1 MATLSGGGGTGT
13 APAFTQTREFWA
25 SVAYAALLGIFGA
38 AVALVFLGVVHRG
51 SQWFHS
57 ANNGWFGGQWW
68 WIAVTAA
75 AGLVVGLLHRMTHLP
90 DKTPGVLQDL
100 QTGEADPT
108 LVPGILLTSLVSLVG
123 GASLGPEKALGSTV
137 GGVASWL
144 STRRGMSDDEIQANT
159 VSGFAG
165 AYGGLLS
172 SPAIAV
178 MLILE
183 IFRPGGEKATRTLIN
198 TVVAS
203 SVSFGVYFAIAGSV
217 FLDIYKVPQYA
228 FKSWQLLVGVVLGVV
243 AAVLVMAM
251 VLVIAV
257 CTRAFQQAKM
267 PRLVKPVIGGA
278 LFGLVGVIL
287 PLTMF
292 TGSDQL
298 TTVINEAPTLGTW
311 LVLALV
317 AAKTLTFALSTA
329 TGFVGGPVFPAL
341 FIAGTAGVAV
351 HMITPGVPLALA
363 FTCML
368 AAVPGALVSAP
379 FSMVLLAALVTE
391 VGALQTAPVLLAVVT
406 ANLTI
411 AGSQFLVK
419 LAKRAQSNTPATS

>member
-1 MATLSGGGGTGT
+1 MAKASGDGGGT
-13 APAFTQTREFWA
+13 PAFTQSREFWA
-25 SVAYAALLGIFGA
+25 ALAYAALLGVFGA
-38 AVALVFLGVVHRG
+38 ALALVFLGLVHRG
-51 SQWFHS
+51 SQWFHAGS
-57 ANNGWFGGQWW
+57 NGWFGGQWW
-68 WIAVTAA
+68 WIGVTAA
-75 AGLVVGLLHRMTHLP
+75 AGLLVAVLHRVTNLP
-90 DKTPGVLQDL
+90 DKTPGVMQDL
-100 QTGEADPT
+100 QSGEADPT
-108 LVPGILLTSLVSLVG
+108 LVPGILLVSLASLIG

-144 STRRGMSDDEIQANT
+144 STRRGMSDDEVQTNT

-172 SPAIAV
+172 SPVIVV

-203 SVSFGVYFAIAGSV
+203 SVSFGVYFAVAGSV
-217 FLDIYKVPQYA
+217 FLDIYKVPQYT
-228 FKSWQLLVGVVLGVV
+228 FKSWQLLVGVALGVA

-257 CTRAFQQAKM
+257 CTRAFQQAKL
-267 PRLVKPVIGGA
+267 PRVLKPVIGGA
-278 LFGLVGVIL
+278 LFGVVGVIL

-292 TGSDQL
+292 TGSDEL
-298 TTVINEAPTLGTW
+298 TTVINEASTLGTW
-311 LVLALV
+311 LLLALV
-317 AAKTLTFALSTA
+317 AAKTLTFALSIA
-329 TGFVGGPVFPAL
+329 SGFVGGPVFPAL
-341 FIAGTAGVAV
+341 FIGGTAGVVV
-351 HMITPGVPLALA
+351 HMITPGIPLALA

-379 FSMVLLAALVTE
+379 FTMVLLAGLVTQ
-391 VGALQTAPVLLAVVT
+391 VGGLQTAPVLLAVVT

-419 LAKRAQSNTPATS
+419 LAKRAQSNAPAAT

>member
-1 MATLSGGGGTGT
+1 MVAASDDGGTGT
-13 APAFTQTREFWA
+13 PAFTQSREFWA
-25 SVAYAALLGIFGA
+25 TVVYAAVLGIFGA
-38 AVALVFLGVVHRG
+38 GLALVFLGLVGQG
-51 SQWFHS
+51 SKWFQPVNS
-57 ANNGWFGGQWW
+57 GWFGGRWW

-75 AGLVVGLLHRMTHLP
+75 AGLLVAILHRATRLP
-90 DKTPGVLQDL
+90 DKTPGVIQDL
-100 QTGEADPT
+100 QSGEADPA
-108 LVPGILLTSLVSLVG
+108 LVPGIVLTSFASLIG
-123 GASLGPEKALGSTV
+123 GASLGPEKALGSAV
-137 GGVASWL
+137 GGTASWL
-144 STRRGMSDDEIQANT
+144 SRRRGMNDDEVQANT

-172 SPAIAV
+172 SPVIVV

-183 IFRPGGEKATRTLIN
+183 LFRPGGEKATRTLIN

-228 FKSWQLLVGVVLGVV
+228 FKSWHLLAGVALGV
-243 AAVLVMAM
+243 ATAVLVMGM

-257 CTRAFQQAKM
+257 CMRAFTRATV
-267 PRLVKPVIGGA
+267 PRLLKPVIGGA

-292 TGSDQL
+292 TGSSQL
-298 TTVINEAPTLGTW
+298 TTVINDAPTLGTW
-311 LVLALV
+311 LLVSLV
-317 AAKTLTFALSTA
+317 AAKTFTFAVSA
-329 TGFVGGPVFPAL
+329 GSGFVGGPIFPAL
-341 FIAGTAGVAV
+341 FIGGTAGVAV
-351 HMITPGVPLALA
+351 HMIVPGVPLALS

-379 FSMVLLAALVTE
+379 FTMVLLAALVTQ
-391 VGALQTAPVLLAVVT
+391 VGGLQTAPVLLAVVT
-406 ANLTI
+406 ANLTL

-419 LAKRAQSNTPATS
+419 LASRARKNAPTTA